1 MEENSFMASKKN
13 PVASESSLVDI
24 ERNTKK
30 AIADAPKVTVFIAP
44 DEQDPMWRGCING
57 VDYKFPKGE
66 LIEVPEPLA
75 FLIENSTRMQ
85 RIKAKEEKMLE
96 GHINLGSL

>member
-1 MEENSFMASKKN
+1 MASKKN

-44 DEQDPMWRGCING
+44 DEKDPMWRGCING

-66 LIEVPEPLA
+66 MIEVPEPLA
-75 FLIENSTRMQ
+75 KLIENSTRMQ
-85 RIKAKEEKMLE
+85 RIKAQHEKALE
-96 GHINLGSL
+96 DHINLGSM

>member
-1 MEENSFMASKKN
+1 MASKKT
-13 PVASESSLVDI
+13 VASESNLVDI

-30 AIADAPKVTVFIAP
+30 AISEAPKVTVFIAP

-75 FLIENSTRMQ
+75 FLIENSTKMQ
-85 RIKAKEEKMLE
+85 RIKSQHEKALE
-96 GHINLGSL
+96 NHINLGSL

>member
-1 MEENSFMASKKN
+1 MAAKN
-13 PVASESSLVDI
+13 KPVASESSFVEI

-30 AIADAPKVTVFIAP
+30 AIAEAPKVTVFIAP
-44 DEQDPMWRGCING
+44 DEKDPMWRGCING

-75 FLIENSTRMQ
+75 AIIRNSAKMQ
-85 RIKAKEEKMLE
+85 EIKAKHEKALTD
-96 GHINLGSL
+96 HIDLGTL